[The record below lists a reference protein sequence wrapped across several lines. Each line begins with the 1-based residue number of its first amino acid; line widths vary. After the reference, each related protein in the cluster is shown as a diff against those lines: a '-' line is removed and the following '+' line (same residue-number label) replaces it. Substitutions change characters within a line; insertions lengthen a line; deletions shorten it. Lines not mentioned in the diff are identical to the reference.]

1 MKQSGI
7 TASKLRVILSVMVV
21 FLIGLSAVGFYFGQ
35 SWLQTLAVS
44 VSRTIADSKVSGG
57 DVQSLKKIQA
67 DLLTRQGIIAKANS
81 IMASSQD
88 YQNQTIQ
95 DLDRYAAGTGITISN
110 YSFAPAAAA
119 AATPAAGTGAA
130 AGAAPSAPATGSKSV
145 TVTLTSPLAY
155 TKLLK
160 FMSAIE
166 SNLPKMQVSSVNL
179 GRVTGS
185 DSDSIRTE
193 QFTIEVY
200 TQ

>member
-110 YSFAPAAAA
+110 YSFAPTAAAA
-119 AATPAAGTGAA
+119 PAAGTGAA

-193 QFTIEVY
+193 QLTIEVY

>member
-7 TASKLRVILSVMVV
+7 TASKLRVILSIMVV

-110 YSFAPAAAA
+110 YSFAPTVAAA
-119 AATPAAGTGAA
+119 PAAGTGAA

-193 QFTIEVY
+193 QLTIEVY